1 MAVDAN
7 QLWYEL
13 YDELRQIA
21 QSNLLRERPGHT
33 LQPSALVHE
42 VYLKLDRQGKVWSSK
57 RAFIK
62 AAAEAMRYILIDA
75 ARRKTSAK
83 RGKGLERIELNPN
96 DLAASLIH
104 DDDADYE
111 QLAELDQALEG
122 LAADNP
128 RAAQVV
134 QLRSLARLSN
144 KQIADRMEISE
155 RTCIRLWQYARA
167 WLYRELK
174 MPESD

>member
-1 MAVDAN
+1 MIMPEDAN

-21 QSNLLRERPGHT
+21 HSNLLRERPGHT

-42 VYLKLDRQGKVWSSK
+42 VYLKLDKQGKVWSSRK
-57 RAFIK
+57 AFIK

-75 ARRKTSAK
+75 ARRKKSAK
-83 RGKGLERIELNPN
+83 RGKYLERIDLNPN
-96 DLAASLIH
+96 DLAASLVH
-104 DDDADYE
+104 DDDADLD
-111 QLAELDQALEG
+111 QLAELDRALER
-122 LAADNP
+122 LTADNP
-128 RAAQVV
+128 RAAEVV
-134 QLRSLARLSN
+134 HLRCLARLSN
-144 KQIADRMEISE
+144 PQIAEKMEISE

-174 MPESD
+174 MTE